1 MELFLNWLGRQ
12 VDSKKPRDSLAKTPG
27 RTGILGSDLLDLDLA
42 AQVKTVRDLILRV
55 DLGSSGQD

>member
-1 MELFLNWLGRQ
+1 MILRKRR
-12 VDSKKPRDSLAKTPG
+12 VSLAKRSG

-55 DLGSSGQD
+55 DLGSGGQD